1 MSNRQYTALVTREGD
16 VWSGFVYGVPGP
28 VVRRTLDEIH
38 SELIAG
44 VAVMT
49 STYDEPIMLTLVI
62 APQGVPG
69 EWQGTNWVPSR

>member
-1 MSNRQYTALVTREGD
+1 MSNRQYTALVTR

-49 STYDEPIMLTLVI
+49 STY
-62 APQGVPG
+62 
-69 EWQGTNWVPSR
+69 PSPFSQSV